1 MREWK
6 EALAT
11 RIQARWRGIKG
22 RARATGWGEYLAQ
35 LDAAAL
41 TAQRFARGRL
51 AGYRQGL
58 TLVHFSAQSKHIL
71 WVRWGHDFPQSIR
84 QGDTG
89 RCDPNGLG

>member
-6 EALAT
+6 DALAT

-41 TAQRFARGRL
+41 TVQRFARGRL
-51 AGYRQGL
+51 AGYRVGRMRREAAARRVATVGTTRCCPPRYRHPFS
-58 TLVHFSAQSKHIL
+58 TLVSR
-71 WVRWGHDFPQSIR
+71 V
-84 QGDTG
+84 
-89 RCDPNGLG
+89 